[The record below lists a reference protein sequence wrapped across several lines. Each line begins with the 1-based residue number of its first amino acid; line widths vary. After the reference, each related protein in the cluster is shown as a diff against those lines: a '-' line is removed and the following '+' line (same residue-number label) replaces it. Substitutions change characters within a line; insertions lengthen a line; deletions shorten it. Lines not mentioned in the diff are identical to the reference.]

1 MTIEVLEFRALND
14 LSRRTQK
21 LGKSPSRCGP
31 KSEGKESLYISSP
44 YSGAVFFGTWNICR
58 ILPEIVKVVYKGPF
72 SQGWESDL
80 LIFELSIFLIFKK
93 DPLWSNRSRQSFSRL
108 YRSFEHKKTINS
120 KKRYFSYVFV
130 SFSLFLAKRL
140 NRSSRSSI
148 FFKCSDR

>member
-58 ILPEIVKVVYKGPF
+58 ILPEIVKVVYIGPF
-72 SQGWESDL
+72 SQGWGSV
-80 LIFELSIFLIFKK
+80 F
-93 DPLWSNRSRQSFSRL
+93 WSSNF
-108 YRSFEHKKTINS
+108 RSFWSLKKIHLDQIDLTNLFQDCIDLSNT
-120 KKRYFSYVFV
+120 KKRSIRKKGIFRMFLSVFP
-130 SFSLFLAKRL
+130 SF
-140 NRSSRSSI
+140 
-148 FFKCSDR
+148 